1 MVYNVYFAARCSS
14 TKQLSV
20 GVATGPTPLGPFTA
34 TSAPLV
40 GGTDMGYI
48 GARASRGVP
57 TLAWDVW
64 ECGPGRACLGLGIWA
79 RRDAGGG
86 IGKPV

>member
-1 MVYNVYFAARCSS
+1 MLRYRCLPTTDGSVVYNVYFAARCSS

-34 TSAPLV
+34 AAAPLV

-48 GARASRGVP
+48 GEA
-57 TLAWDVW
+57 
-64 ECGPGRACLGLGIWA
+64 
-79 RRDAGGG
+79 
-86 IGKPV
+86 